1 MVQTRNQKSANKAEG
16 VQTRSR
22 AVTRSSPAVS
32 SDSGRKRKQ
41 EQASPRST
49 KRKTGRQPRGW
60 AAAEPA
66 AAAEHVAVQPERDEA
81 GPSRPAIG
89 DSKARKDR
97 ANMAKSPDEAAA
109 EQQGDGA
116 GQPEDQVQWPERPA

>member
-1 MVQTRNQKSANKAEG
+1 MVQTRNQKSATKAEG

-22 AVTRSSPAVS
+22 AVTRSSPAAS
-32 SDSGRKRKQ
+32 PDSGRKRKQ

-49 KRKTGRQPRGW
+49 KRKTGRQPRGR

-66 AAAEHVAVQPERDEA
+66 AAAEHAAVQPERDEA
-81 GPSRPAIG
+81 GPSRPATG
-89 DSKARKDR
+89 DSKARK
-97 ANMAKSPDEAAA
+97 AMAKSPDEAAA

-116 GQPEDQVQWPERPA
+116 GQPEDQVQWPGCPA